1 MWIFRSSVQQKKI
14 EILKKLNEQS
24 PARGKWGAGGP
35 DVPLA
40 AAEGVEMRGKWGK
53 EVVSPLAVTQADSPA
68 PESSRPQ
75 WDKEEKLRL
84 SAIPLEQTSSQ
95 MEGMLA
101 WAFSFLFKF

>member
-1 MWIFRSSVQQKKI
+1 
-14 EILKKLNEQS
+14 
-24 PARGKWGAGGP
+24 
-35 DVPLA
+35 
-40 AAEGVEMRGKWGK
+40 MRGKWGK

-101 WAFSFLFKF
+101 WAFSFFVHFLKYLMY